1 MKIYRVCKEFVP
13 HLIPIRLSLRLKYI
27 EPSEHGDEVLA
38 ELPNGFLEH
47 LLECLVKECLQ
58 QP

>member
-1 MKIYRVCKEFVP
+1 MLGIWSSS
-13 HLIPIRLSLRLKYI
+13 HSNNGHLSLRLKY
-27 EPSEHGDEVLA
+27 EVFA
-38 ELPNGFLEH
+38 GLPNGFLEH